1 MLSEHYLQQ
10 NNLKKE
16 IIVMVKAKS
25 STKLL
30 LWGNFRIIICFFHS
44 SVFLRGRGELF
55 SNPNTGG
62 IGGLHLDLSLL
73 IRRQFVHAKY
83 KVT

>member
-30 LWGNFRIIICFFHS
+30 LWGSFWLICFFHS